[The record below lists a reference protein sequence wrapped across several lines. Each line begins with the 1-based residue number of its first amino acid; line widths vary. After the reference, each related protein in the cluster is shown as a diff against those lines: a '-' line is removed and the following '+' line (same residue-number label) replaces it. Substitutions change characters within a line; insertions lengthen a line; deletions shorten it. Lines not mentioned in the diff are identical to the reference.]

1 MIFNKSFI
9 IVKKYWIRLLNNIK
23 NYGDLGVSYPTRPK

>member
-1 MIFNKSFI
+1 MILNKIFI

-23 NYGDLGVSYPTRPK
+23 NYADLEAEITRPK